1 MLFLLWKTVRKTDAD
16 VFPAVLLSACF
27 CFATFRFKAFG
38 FSALFLSADLLY
50 TLELHIF
57 RTFRLPFSC
66 VADLVLSVTA
76 ETNAVEIFSYPKLLN
91 ADERILL
98 CLTFILCIPSAFFRP
113 ANTPFLKKAAV
124 CLLYFAGLFP
134 SFIHPAF
141 YWAESRFSAD
151 KKIAAERRKNHSFR
165 AASSKRSPQNVLFL
179 IGESHRFQEFN
190 AAFPAEK
197 FKNMILF
204 ENYISV
210 HHHTTPALQS
220 LLTRKKL
227 HHGEGGFYEK
237 SLFSLFA
244 EAGYDTYFLSYLKKK
259 DGSQSA
265 FSDEA
270 NHFINYAKGKKPDDA
285 DLLPAL
291 KNVLAK
297 RGKKLIVV
305 KMIGAHFNF
314 EDRYPPSFD
323 RFRPSMQSSKLPFT
337 AENKNALMNTYKNAV
352 AYSADII
359 KRIAET
365 AENIP
370 ESTLMSFSSDHGL
383 CIYDKELYILP
394 DCKNAFHIPWF
405 LTFNEAFAEQVSPER
420 LETLRS
426 RRHVPLTAEY
436 VFETVVSLSGI
447 KYPDADERFD
457 ASSNAAVLNAPR
469 KVKALPLIPVLYEN
483 L

>member
-1 MLFLLWKTVRKTDAD
+1 M
-16 VFPAVLLSACF
+16 LSACF

-76 ETNAVEIFSYPKLLN
+76 ETNAVELFSYPKFLN

-297 RGKKLIVV
+297 RGKKLIVI

-447 KYPDADERFD
+447 KYPDADGHFD
-457 ASSNAAVLNAPR
+457 ASSDTAVLNAPR
-469 KVKALPLIPVLYEN
+469 KVKALPLIPVLYEA